1 MEHNDLWWLKVLDPR
16 EAMEVRHALDYVAR
30 FNHGTPGHMDLTVI
44 AKLAVIASHAIY
56 VMQKELS
63 GDSPSLVDI
72 SQDIRNWI
80 DGMLAAPKP

>member
-1 MEHNDLWWLKVLDPR
+1 MEFNDLWWLKVLDPR

-44 AKLAVIASHAIY
+44 AKLATIARHAIAAF
-56 VMQKELS
+56 QEQFRDES
-63 GDSPSLVDI
+63 GALPDI

-80 DGMLAAPKP
+80 DWMDAAPKP